1 MTVGLTGGIGSGKTT
16 VARLME
22 TMGCVLYD
30 SDSRAKE
37 LYDHPVIREQV
48 TGLLGNPAYHD
59 NGTLNRAHVSAKV
72 FSDPDLLKQLNAIVH
87 PALKADFDAF
97 AARFEQKIVVKESA
111 ILFETGIY
119 RDLKLNVLVTAPI
132 DQKIARVMLR
142 NALSREEVEKR
153 MAAQWSDEQKIPM
166 ADYVIGNANNQAL
179 MPQVLHLVTELRKHA
194 EA

>member
-72 FSDPDLLKQLNAIVH
+72 FSDPELLKQLNAIVH
-87 PALKADFDAF
+87 PALKTDFEAF
-97 AARFEQKIVVKESA
+97 AARFAKQIVVKESA

-119 RDLKLNVLVTAPI
+119 RDLQLNILVTAPI
-132 DQKIARVMLR
+132 EQKIQRVMLR
-142 NALSREEVEKR
+142 NALSRQEVEKR
-153 MAAQWSDEQKIPM
+153 MEAQWSDEQKKPL
-166 ADYVIGNANNQAL
+166 ADYLIGNADNEAL
-179 MPQVLHLVTELRKHA
+179 TPQVLHVVNELRKQC
-194 EA
+194 